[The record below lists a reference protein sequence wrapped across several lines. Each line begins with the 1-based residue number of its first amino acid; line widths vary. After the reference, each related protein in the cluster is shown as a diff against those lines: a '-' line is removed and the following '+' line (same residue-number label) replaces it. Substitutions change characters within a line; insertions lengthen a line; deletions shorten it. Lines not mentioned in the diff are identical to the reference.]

1 MMVPGWARHRTL
13 FSGWLM
19 TGENIRWATWT
30 EPTGLVR
37 AAHGASGSCLAD
49 GVFPLSLCGKQ
60 AAGAQTFGAGFVIG
74 IIFRD
79 D

>member
-13 FSGWLM
+13 FSGRLM

-37 AAHGASGSCLAD
+37 AVHGASGSCLGE
-49 GVFPLSLCGKQ
+49 GVFL
-60 AAGAQTFGAGFVIG
+60 
-74 IIFRD
+74 
-79 D
+79 